1 MASHS
6 SATSNPPAPGT
17 PEDLATHKAT
27 YKGFLDFSVAG
38 SIICLYIVVAL
49 VVFRF
54 VSFPFNVVLG
64 FGGII
69 VGTLASIIGLR
80 MGGKWMVPMVI
91 LVLYGL
97 LTAANVHMS

>member
-6 SATSNPPAPGT
+6 SSSSPAPKPGT
-17 PEDLATHKAT
+17 PEDYAVHRAT
-27 YKGFLDFSVAG
+27 YQGFLDFSVAG

-54 VSFPFNVVLG
+54 VGNPFNVILG
-64 FGGII
+64 FGGMI
-69 VGTLASIIGLR
+69 VGILTSIIALR
-80 MGGKWMVPMVI
+80 MGGKWMLPTVI

-97 LTAANVHMS
+97 FAAMNVHMS

>member
-6 SATSNPPAPGT
+6 TSSSNPPAPGT

-27 YKGFLDFSVAG
+27 YQGFLDFSVAG
-38 SIICLYIVVAL
+38 SLICLYIVVAL

-54 VSFPFNVVLG
+54 VSNPFNLVLG
-64 FGGII
+64 FGGM
-69 VGTLASIIGLR
+69 IIGILATIIALR
-80 MGGKWMVPMVI
+80 MGGKWMLPTVI

-97 LTAANVHMS
+97 FTAMNVHMS

>member
-1 MASHS
+1 MAAHS
-6 SATSNPPAPGT
+6 STPSNIPAPGSA
-17 PEDLATHKAT
+17 EDNALHRKT
-27 YKGFLDFSVAG
+27 YEGFIAFSIAG
-38 SIICLYIVVAL
+38 ALICLYIVVAL

-54 VSFPFNVVLG
+54 VSNPFNLVLG

-69 VGTLASIIGLR
+69 VGSIASMIALR
-80 MGGKWMVPMVI
+80 MGGKWLVPVII

>member
-6 SATSNPPAPGT
+6 SSSSNPPAPGT

-27 YKGFLDFSVAG
+27 YKGFLDFSAAG
-38 SIICLYIVVAL
+38 SLICLFIVVAL

-54 VSFPFNVVLG
+54 VNNPFNLVLG
-64 FGGII
+64 FGGIL
-69 VGTLASIIGLR
+69 VGTLASIIALR
-80 MGGKWMVPMVI
+80 MGGKWLVPVVI

-97 LTAANVHMS
+97 LAAANVHMS